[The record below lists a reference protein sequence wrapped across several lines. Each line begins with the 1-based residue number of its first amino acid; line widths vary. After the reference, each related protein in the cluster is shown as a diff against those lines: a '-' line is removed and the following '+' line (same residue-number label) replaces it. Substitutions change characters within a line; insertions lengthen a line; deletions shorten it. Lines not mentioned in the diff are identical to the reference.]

1 MGVRNQNRNQWKDGS
16 TLSLYSSRGS
26 YTIYNMLVGHSA
38 TVGSKQLKIKH
49 RLRARWG
56 GCQGGDLNIT
66 RRTESRAGDET
77 EYEGGYRGPL
87 CQAGTPE
94 LYIAYTFRS

>member
-1 MGVRNQNRNQWKDGS
+1 MEERKKEKEGGGGKEPKPEPVERW
-16 TLSLYSSRGS
+16 LS
-26 YTIYNMLVGHSA
+26 I
-38 TVGSKQLKIKH
+38 LKIKH